1 MSQLSERVGGTGF
14 EAPRV
19 WTPRLVSSKQNR
31 ISTAVDWRRRY
42 RRKLLVTDVVL
53 VGAAA
58 SLPTVASLVQVQG
71 AGRFGALAARASGAG
86 FVMESYGWSLL
97 LGLIVAV
104 SWLVALQVFQ
114 SRSSARIAIGAFEYK
129 AVTDAS
135 ATLAGGIA
143 IIGLLGEN
151 TGLRAYLVLTVPVGM
166 LALLLGRWLWR
177 NWLQRQR
184 LRGHALSDVVVYGQ
198 AKDTPYVIRQI
209 TNKSGG
215 AYRVV
220 GVVLDGEPD
229 EDAENLI
236 RVTSPALPMIHGG
249 SVIEEEIS
257 RLGADAVV
265 VAGALQGGNHA
276 LQELGW
282 RLEKS
287 RTDVILVSSL
297 TNVAG
302 PRFSVRP
309 VEGLPLMHVEQPTFS
324 GVKHV
329 LKRGMDMCVA
339 TTALIALSPL
349 FLVLGLLISRDSKGG
364 VFFQQERTGRHG
376 QPFKMYKFRSMVD
389 TAEKDLEALKES
401 NDGAGP
407 LFKLKQDPRVTRVG
421 RILRKFSLDELPQ
434 FFNVLKGDM
443 SVVGPRPPLPSEVA
457 DYEGHTYRRLYI
469 KPGVTGLWQV
479 SGRSDLDWEESVRL
493 DLYYVENW
501 SATGDLMIMWRTFK
515 VMINPA
521 GAY

>member
-1 MSQLSERVGGTGF
+1 MSQISERIGNTALGTAGSWS
-14 EAPRV
+14 PRIV
-19 WTPRLVSSKQNR
+19 EPRRNQVP
-31 ISTAVDWRRRY
+31 TAVDWRRRY
-42 RRKLLVTDVVL
+42 RRKLLATDVVL
-53 VGAAA
+53 VSVATSFPTLA
-58 SLPTVASLVQVQG
+58 SLIHVDEAGPLG
-71 AGRFGALAARASGAG
+71 AFIARASGAG
-86 FVMESYGWSLL
+86 FTVESYGAAIA
-97 LGLIVAV
+97 LGLIVAA
-104 SWLVALQVFQ
+104 SWMTALQVFQ

-129 AVTDAS
+129 AVIDAS

-143 IIGLLGEN
+143 IVGLLGEN
-151 TGLRAYLVLTVPVGM
+151 TGLRAYLVLTVPVGV
-166 LALLLGRWLWR
+166 LSLLLGRWFWR

-184 LRGHALSDVVVYGQ
+184 SRGHALSDVIVYGQ
-198 AKDTPYVIRQI
+198 ARDTPYVIRQI
-209 TNKSGG
+209 TNKSAG

-220 GVVLDGEPD
+220 GVVLDGKPD

-236 RVTSPALPMIHGG
+236 RVTSPVLPIIHGG
-249 SVIEEEIS
+249 SMVEEEIS

-265 VAGALQGGNHA
+265 VAGALDGGNRA
-276 LQELGW
+276 LQDLGW

-297 TNVAG
+297 TNVAA
-302 PRFSVRP
+302 PRFRVRP
-309 VEGLPLMHVEQPTFS
+309 VEGLPLMLVEQPTFT

-329 LKRGMDMCVA
+329 LKRAMDICVA
-339 TTALIALSPL
+339 TTALVLLSPL

-364 VFFQQERTGRHG
+364 VFFEQERTGRHG
-376 QPFKMYKFRSMVD
+376 EPFTMYKFRSMVA
-389 TAEKDLEALKES
+389 TAEDDLAALKES

-407 LFKLKQDPRVTRVG
+407 LFKLKVDPRVTRVG
-421 RILRKFSLDELPQ
+421 RALRKFSLDELPQ

-457 DYEGHTYRRLYI
+457 DYKGHTHRRLYI

-479 SGRSDLDWEESVRL
+479 SGRSDLDWEESIRL